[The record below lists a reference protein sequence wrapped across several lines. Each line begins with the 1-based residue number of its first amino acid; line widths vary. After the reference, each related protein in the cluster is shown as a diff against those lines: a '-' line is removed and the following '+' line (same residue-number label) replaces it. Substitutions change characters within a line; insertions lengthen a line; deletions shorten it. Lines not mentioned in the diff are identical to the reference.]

1 MSEVAEGM
9 VSASHDMVE
18 YIKHHKQFRGVGEAM
33 LTEWSKGLNRSILS
47 DERTVYSLAKVAPA
61 VKKLGK

>member
-18 YIKHHKQFRGVGEAM
+18 YIKHHEQFRGVGEAM
-33 LTEWSKGLNRSILS
+33 LVEWSKGLNRSILP
-47 DERTVYSLAKVAPA
+47 DERRLYTLAKS
-61 VKKLGK
+61 